1 MYVFRENDE
10 LKQRLLEQKKKYD
23 KLLAEVDAEKKQ
35 TNRLSMERDKTFID
49 FKKTSGDKFLKDEH
63 SRLKEE
69 LNKLTIENTGLRKEV
84 DRIRTR

>member
-10 LKQRLLEQKKKYD
+10 LKKRLLEEKKKYD
-23 KLLAEVDAEKKQ
+23 KLLAEVDAEKKH
-35 TNRLSMERDKTFID
+35 TNRLSIERDKTFLD